1 MFKTHLNMMWRLF
14 FIRNSRNDRTI
25 DGLGFFHVL
34 SPLFRDIAENEDEL
48 AEMAGR
54 HLGYFNANPI
64 LASYIVGVVMN
75 LELKKKAG
83 EDISADRIDRVKQTL
98 SAVLTAKG
106 DYFFEVILIPL
117 ALTIGSIFA
126 IYSSYIGSS
135 YIGPIIFLVSYNLYH
150 LHSRIGGYRTGL
162 LLGED
167 VGRELAGNLF
177 REQKFLGGF
186 AVFVSGCFAALI
198 FFRGWSLGGYRFVI
212 WGVLALVGVFLL
224 GRKISLIWVVLVLFL
239 ASAIFLVVFNGG
251 L

>member
-1 MFKTHLNMMWRLF
+1 MFRTHLNMMWRLF
-14 FIRNSRNDRTI
+14 FLQNSRNDRTI

-34 SPLFRDIAENEDEL
+34 SPLFRDIADNKDEL
-48 AEMAGR
+48 ADMAER

-83 EDISADRIDRVKQTL
+83 EDISADRIDRVKHTL

-126 IYSSYIGSS
+126 IYSSYIG
-135 YIGPIIFLVSYNLYH
+135 PIIFLASYNLYH
-150 LHSRIGGYRTGL
+150 LHSRIGGYRIGL

-167 VGRELAGNLF
+167 VGAELVGTLF
-177 REQKFLGGF
+177 REQKLLGGF
-186 AVFVSGCFAALI
+186 AAFVSGVFAALV
-198 FFRGWSLGGYRFVI
+198 FFRVWNLGGYRFVI
-212 WGVLALVGVFLL
+212 WGVLALVGIFLL